1 MPNFEWK
8 GVNKS
13 GQAATGV
20 IEAANQSAVEQMLK
34 AKQITAT
41 SIKAKK
47 EKKVGG
53 GSVALKDLVI
63 FTRQFVTMIEAGL
76 PIVQCLEILGNQQPN
91 ANFKAIILDIKA
103 QVETGS
109 TFADALRRHPK
120 VFDNLYCNLVQAGE
134 VGGLLDNVLG
144 RLATYLEKADKL
156 RKEVKGALTYPI
168 ITLVVAVGAV
178 AILLLFV
185 IPTFEKMFADFGR
198 ELPAPTKFVIG
209 VSKWL
214 QAYIVY
220 MIGGIAGFI
229 FLFKQALRN
238 QKFHYGFDKFM
249 LKVPLFGDLI
259 KKSAVARFT
268 QTMGT
273 LLGAGVPI
281 MDSLDIVASVAGN
294 MIIEE
299 ELRAVKTAIGEGK
312 QMTEPLKASVVFPS
326 MVVQMIEVGEQ
337 TGAMDAML
345 NKIASF
351 YEEEVEAAVGAI
363 TSAIEPAMM
372 VFMGGIVGGL
382 LIAMY
387 MPIFSLAG

>member
-1 MPNFEWK
+1 MAQFEWK
-8 GVNKS
+8 GITKT
-13 GQAATGV
+13 GQAASGV
-20 IEAANQSAVEQMLK
+20 IEAANVAAAQQMLQ
-34 AKQITAT
+34 AKNITAS

-47 EKKVGG
+47 EAVKRSRGVP
-53 GSVALKDLVI
+53 LKDLVI

-91 ANFKAIILDIKA
+91 PNFKNIILDVKSS
-103 QVETGS
+103 VETGA
-109 TFADALRRHPK
+109 TFAESLRRHPK
-120 VFDNLYCNLVQAGE
+120 VFDTLYCNLVQAGE

-144 RLATYLEKADKL
+144 RLAVYLEKADKL
-156 RKEVKGALTYPI
+156 RREVKGALTYPI
-168 ITLVVAVGAV
+168 ITLVVAIIAV
-178 AILLLFV
+178 TILLLFV

-198 ELPAPTKFVIG
+198 ELPAPTQFVINL
-209 VSKWL
+209 SKWL
-214 QAYIVY
+214 QANIGYLVGAIVAV
-220 MIGGIAGFI
+220 IVGLRA
-229 FLFKQALRN
+229 ALKN
-238 QKFHYGFDKFM
+238 PKFHRVWDAM
-249 LKVPLFGDLI
+249 LLKLPLFGDLI

-273 LLGAGVPI
+273 LLAAGVPI

-299 ELRAVKTAIGEGK
+299 ELQTVKKAIGEGK
-312 QMTEPLKASVVFPS
+312 QMTEPLKQSVVFPS

-337 TGAMDAML
+337 TGALDAML
-345 NKIASF
+345 NKIAAF
-351 YEEEVEAAVGAI
+351 YEQEVEAAVAAI

-387 MPIFSLAG
+387 MPIFTLAG

>member
-1 MPNFEWK
+1 MAQFEWK
-8 GVNKS
+8 GVGRN
-13 GQAATGV
+13 GQSAAGV
-20 IEAANQSAVEQMLK
+20 VEATNQSAVENMLR
-34 AKQITAT
+34 AKQITVT
-41 SIKAKK
+41 SVKAKK
-47 EKKVGG
+47 EAKVGG
-53 GSVALKDLVI
+53 KSVPLKELVI

-91 ANFKAIILDIKA
+91 ANFKVIIGDVKA

-120 VFDNLYCNLVQAGE
+120 VFDTLYCNLVQAGE

-144 RLATYLEKADKL
+144 RLAVYLEKADKL
-156 RKEVKGALTYPI
+156 RREVKGALTYPI
-168 ITLVVAVGAV
+168 ITLLIAIGAV

-185 IPTFEKMFADFGR
+185 IPTFEKMFNDFGR
-198 ELPAPTKFVIG
+198 ELPAPTQFVIDL
-209 VSKWL
+209 SKWL
-214 QAYIVY
+214 QAYIGHLLAV
-220 MIGGIAGFI
+220 IVSAVFA
-229 FLFKQALRN
+229 FRAALKN
-238 QKFHYGFDKFM
+238 KKFHYSFDKFM

-299 ELRAVKTAIGEGK
+299 ELISVKTAIGEGK
-312 QMTEPLKASVVFPS
+312 QMTEPLKKSVVFPS

-337 TGAMDAML
+337 TGAMDTML

-351 YEEEVEAAVGAI
+351 YEEEVEAAVAAI

-372 VFMGGIVGGL
+372 VFIGGIVGGI

-387 MPIFSLAG
+387 MPIFTLAG

>member
-1 MPNFEWK
+1 MPQFEWK
-8 GVNKS
+8 GTNRS
-13 GQAATGV
+13 GQAAAGV
-20 IEAANQSAVEQMLK
+20 IEAPNQAAVEQALR
-34 AKQITAT
+34 AKSITAS
-41 SIKAKK
+41 SIK
-47 EKKVGG
+47 EKKDKSKGG
-53 GSVALKDLVI
+53 KSVPLRDMVI

-91 ANFKAIILDIKA
+91 ANFKNVILDVK
-103 QVETGS
+103 QNVETGA
-109 TFADALRRHPK
+109 TFADSLRRHPK

-144 RLATYLEKADKL
+144 RLAVYLEKADKL
-156 RKEVKGALTYPI
+156 RKEVKGALTYPV
-168 ITLVVAVGAV
+168 ITLIIAVGAV
-178 AILLLFV
+178 ATLLIFV
-185 IPTFEKMFADFGR
+185 IPTFAKMFADFGR
-198 ELPAPTKFVIG
+198 ELPGPTQAVINL
-209 VSKWL
+209 SDWL
-214 QAYIVY
+214 RAYIFY
-220 MIGGIAGFI
+220 MLGGIAAVVVA
-229 FLFKQALRN
+229 FKVAIKN
-238 QKFHYGFDKFM
+238 EKFHYAVDKA
-249 LKVPLFGDLI
+249 LLYIPLFGDLI

-299 ELRAVKTAIGEGK
+299 ELLNVKAAIGEGK

-337 TGAMDAML
+337 TGAMDSML

-351 YEEEVEAAVGAI
+351 YEDEVEAAVGAI

-372 VFMGGIVGGL
+372 VFLGGIVGWI

-387 MPIFSLAG
+387 LPIFTMAG

>member
-8 GVNKS
+8 GVNRS
-13 GQAATGV
+13 GQTAAGV
-20 IEAANQSAVEQMLK
+20 VEAANQSVVEQMLK

-47 EKKVGG
+47 EKKTGG
-53 GSVALKDLVI
+53 GSVDLRELVI

-76 PIVQCLEILGNQQPN
+76 PIVQCLEILGNQQPK
-91 ANFKAIILDIKA
+91 ANFKGIIMDIKA

-156 RKEVKGALTYPI
+156 RKEVKGALTYPV
-168 ITLVVAVGAV
+168 ITLIVAISSI

-198 ELPAPTKFVIG
+198 ELPAPTLFVIA

-214 QAYIVY
+214 QAYIGY
-220 MIGGIAGFI
+220 ALAGIAAFV
-229 FLFKQALRN
+229 FVFRTALKN
-238 QKFHYGFDKFM
+238 PSFHYQFDKFM

-294 MIIEE
+294 MVIEE
-299 ELRAVKTAIGEGK
+299 ELKGVKTAIGEGK
-312 QMTEPLKASVVFPS
+312 QMTEPLKKSVVFPS

-387 MPIFSLAG
+387 LPIFTLAG

>member
-8 GVNKS
+8 GVNRS
-13 GQAATGV
+13 GQAAAGV
-20 IEAANQSAVEQMLK
+20 IEAANQSAVEQLLK
-34 AKQITAT
+34 SKQITAT

-47 EKKVGG
+47 EKKIASRGVD
-53 GSVALKDLVI
+53 LKSLVI

-76 PIVQCLEILGNQQPN
+76 PIVQCLEILGNQQPS
-91 ANFKAIILDIKA
+91 ANFKGIIQDIKA

-120 VFDNLYCNLVQAGE
+120 TFDTLYCNLVQAGE

-156 RKEVKGALTYPI
+156 RKEVKGAMTYPM
-168 ITLVVAVGAV
+168 ITLGIAVGAV
-178 AILLLFV
+178 SILLLFV

-198 ELPAPTKFVIG
+198 ELPAPTQFVINL
-209 VSKWL
+209 SKWL
-214 QAYIVY
+214 QAYIGYV
-220 MIGGIAGFI
+220 IGGVVAFV
-229 FLFKQALRN
+229 LAFKQALKN
-238 QKFHYGFDKFM
+238 HKFHYYFDKFV
-249 LKVPLFGDLI
+249 LKMPLFGDLV

-312 QMTEPLKASVVFPS
+312 QMTEPLKKSVVFPS

-363 TSAIEPAMM
+363 TSAIEPLMM
-372 VFMGGIVGGL
+372 VVMGGIVGGL

-387 MPIFSLAG
+387 MPIFTLAG